1 MIALVL
7 LCITVMI
14 CLMTVPWSGLST
26 SVAPDLYKYQSIPLG
41 NQSDPLDI
49 HHLSASDGS
58 IHASFIGLG
67 ASIQSLMVKDRSG
80 SFRDIVLGYD
90 NISQYLNDPAYPR
103 FGSIVGRYANRIKN
117 STFTLSGRDKRSYKV
132 TPNEHNGQ
140 NTLHGGNPG
149 WDRRPFDVQNK
160 SLSQITFTIVDPNG
174 EQGFPNQVVGKIEYE
189 LLPGAKWRTR
199 MTGVADGLTPIML
212 SSHVYWNLDA
222 YAANSSASDH
232 LIQMNAPSYIVT
244 DGNLIPTGEIASV
257 ARTALD
263 FNKSRKIG
271 SLLNRTEGLCGTGCI
286 GYDNALVYHP
296 HRSNKD
302 EVMKM
307 WSEESGIKMSV
318 ITDQS
323 SVQIY
328 TCNGIQPTDRSI
340 KPIPR
345 KASHY
350 GPDAIYENHSCV
362 VIEQQSFID
371 GINNPQWGINQ
382 IYGPDRPYEWN
393 SVYHFT
399 TV

>member
-1 MIALVL
+1 
-7 LCITVMI
+7 
-14 CLMTVPWSGLST
+14 MTVPWSGLST
-26 SVAPDLYKYQSIPLG
+26 SVAPDLYKYQSITLG

-67 ASIQSLMVKDRSG
+67 ASIQTLMVKDRSG

-90 NISQYLNDPAYPR
+90 NISQYLHDPAYPR

-117 STFTLSGRDKRSYKV
+117 STFTLSGRDKRTYKV
-132 TPNEHNGQ
+132 TPNEHDGQ
-140 NTLHGGNPG
+140 NTLHGGKPG

-174 EQGFPNQVVGKIEYE
+174 EQGFPNQVVGTIEYE

-199 MTGVADGLTPIML
+199 MTGLADGPTPIML

-232 LIQMNAPSYIVT
+232 FIQMNAPSYIVT
-244 DGNLIPTGEIASV
+244 DGDLIPTGEIASV
-257 ARTALD
+257 AKTTLD
-263 FNKSRKIG
+263 FNKYRKIG
-271 SLLNRTEGLCGTGCI
+271 SLLDQTRGLCGTDCI
-286 GYDNALVYHP
+286 GYASLFLSLKFFYLIVSADA
-296 HRSNKD
+296 
-302 EVMKM
+302 VMEM

-318 ITDQS
+318 TTDQT

-328 TCNGIQPTDRSI
+328 TCNGIQPIDSSI
-340 KPIPR
+340 KSIPR
-345 KASHY
+345 KLSHH
-350 GPDAIYENHSCV
+350 GPDTIYENHSCV
-362 VIEQQSFID
+362 VIEQQSLID
-371 GINNPQWGINQ
+371 GINNPQWGIDQ
-382 IYGPDRPYEWN
+382 IYGPERPYEWN
-393 SVYHFT
+393 SIYHFT

>member
-1 MIALVL
+1 MNI
-7 LCITVMI
+7 
-14 CLMTVPWSGLST
+14 PWSGLST
-26 SVAPDLYKYQSIPLG
+26 SLAPDLYKYQSSSLG
-41 NQSDPLDI
+41 NQSDPLDL

-90 NISQYLNDPAYPR
+90 NISQYLHDPAYPR

-117 STFTLSGRDKRSYKV
+117 STFTLSGRDKRTYKV
-132 TPNEHNGQ
+132 TPNEHNDQ
-140 NTLHGGNPG
+140 NTLHGGKPG

-160 SLSQITFTIVDPNG
+160 SLSQITFSIVDPNG

-199 MTGVADGLTPIML
+199 MTGVADGFTPIML

-257 ARTALD
+257 AKTALD
-263 FNKSRKIG
+263 FNQSRTIG
-271 SLLNRTEGLCGTGCI
+271 SLFDQTKGLCGTGCI
-286 GYDNALVYHP
+286 GYANT
-296 HRSNKD
+296 
-302 EVMKM
+302 VMEM
-307 WSEESGIKMSV
+307 WSEASGIKMSV

-323 SVQIY
+323 SAQIY
-328 TCNGIQPTDRSI
+328 TCNAIEPIDSSIRS
-340 KPIPR
+340 IPR
-345 KASHY
+345 KSSHH
-350 GPDAIYENHSCV
+350 GPNAIYENHSCV

-371 GINNPQWGINQ
+371 GINNPQWGLNQ

-393 SVYHFT
+393 SIYHFT
-399 TV
+399 TL